1 MTVVA
6 VTSPVVVRPPKVMVQ
21 TVGGVKVGHVA
32 RQNSK
37 HPPQVW
43 PQSSVLATQTS
54 GQLMTGG
61 RGGRGAGGLV
71 TKGRRVARVLVGA
84 AVVDVEKLDEPRRCK
99 TSSIS
104 SIQKFMLTSGF
115 PSAPVLSKPVSKC
128 TDSRFENRAGSGK
141 AVPKRLPPGD
151 APKVW
156 LPWLVPPRVP
166 VATNSHRL
174 LPEAHPY
181 LKDFKSKVSAVL
193 PENLVPKDGELPTWF
208 EVGDLQRPTLFREDG
223 READA
228 APSIK
233 S

>member
-1 MTVVA
+1 
-6 VTSPVVVRPPKVMVQ
+6 MVQ

-54 GQLMTGG
+54 GQLMN
-61 RGGRGAGGLV
+61 GGLV

-84 AVVDVEKLDEPRRCK
+84 VVVDVEELDEPRWCK

-104 SIQKFMLTSGF
+104 SIQKSLLTSGF
-115 PSAPVLSKPVSKC
+115 PRAPVSKC
-128 TDSRFENRAGSGK
+128 TDSRLENRAGSGK
-141 AVPKRLPPGD
+141 AVPKRLPAGD

-174 LPEAHPY
+174 LPGAHPY
-181 LKDFKSKVSAVL
+181 LKDFKSKVSVVL
-193 PENLVPKDGELPTWF
+193 PENLVPKDGGDLPAWF
-208 EVGDLQRPTLFREDG
+208 EGGDLHRPTLFREDG
-223 READA
+223 READVLEPV
-228 APSIK
+228 PSMK